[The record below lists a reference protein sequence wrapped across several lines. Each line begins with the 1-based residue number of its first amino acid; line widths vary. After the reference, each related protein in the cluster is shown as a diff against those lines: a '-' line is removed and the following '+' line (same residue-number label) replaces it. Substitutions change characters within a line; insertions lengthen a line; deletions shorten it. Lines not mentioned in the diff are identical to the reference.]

1 MKYRVMQHENA
12 TRILRLMTANSSL
25 QGKVGTPVAGGM
37 ILTYDPSINKVGV
50 WVNGSYVGT
59 IQLQ

>member
-1 MKYRVMQHENA
+1 MQHENA